1 MGSETDLYQVLDVP
15 PSASSEDIR
24 NAYYRQVRKHPP
36 EKDAEGFQLVQ
47 RAYEVL
53 GNAETRKEYD
63 DQRRADPETRRLI
76 DEGRRLLEDNDLE
89 AVTPLKRA
97 LVRQPDSL
105 VTRDLLV
112 QALVLGEDYDT
123 AEKHARLLIRRA
135 PDNPVYHQRLGDLLR
150 KVDRDAEAEDPYRRA
165 LELDRETPQPVVK
178 LAYLLTYLGRSDDA
192 VTLLRKAILRD
203 GRIDFEDFL
212 FFQTLCRVY
221 INRGE
226 LGKLQEVRTEI
237 RKILPPDPE
246 TRSFVAW
253 FYYTDALALAEHG
266 NFDAALSMIEEA
278 AGIDDSLPE
287 LRETHLRIRNS
298 KGALEEILRLKDDTS
313 IMPELRFSAGPLVLM
328 RVLGLKDYE
337 ETFEQATQ
345 ALTLQTTIEGS
356 PLARQ
361 VEDLRRRYPATAA
374 ILKDFLDAVADQA
387 RSAPKTHINI
397 KCPGC
402 GEEHFAEGPSI
413 QTLTRGG
420 LTVAQ
425 AAQVLQA
432 HGREYAKKYL
442 IYSCEKC
449 GTHYNGQSER
459 VAPGQRAPGTAVAT
473 GGCATEAGKGLLLFA
488 AILAFVVGSMFCD
501 SISQKPSGSRGSRYS
516 PRPTAAPQRQ
526 WNPPGVPQLSP
537 TQASATNY
545 HVKVDA
551 LNLRTGPGSG
561 YDPVIKLR
569 KFQDVDLVADARGGW
584 AQVRTKSGT
593 VGFVAAQYLA
603 YGSGQAAE
611 REWCRANAGTRPFN
625 GEILLQRSRGP
636 HKLIIKNEPWH
647 DAIFKLKDRRG
658 RTVLS
663 FYIRGSETATVA
675 AVPGGSFAAI
685 YATGAGYSRQCG
697 YFLDDLAV
705 RKLDESADFTTT
717 EIYPARYNTVLS
729 YTLYTVAKGNITPQ
743 TASLEDLLD

>member
-15 PSASSEDIR
+15 QSASSEDIR

-53 GNAETRKEYD
+53 CNAETRKEYD

-76 DEGRRLLEDNDLE
+76 DEGRRLLEDDDLE

-105 VTRDLLV
+105 VIRDLLV

-150 KVDRDAEAEDPYRRA
+150 TVDRDDEAEAPYRQA
-165 LELDRETPQPVVK
+165 LELDQETPQPVVK
-178 LAYLLTYLGRSDDA
+178 LAYLLTYLDRSDEA
-192 VTLLRKAILRD
+192 ITLLRKAILRD

-221 INRGE
+221 ISRGE
-226 LGKLQEVRTEI
+226 LGKLQEIRTEI
-237 RKILPPDPE
+237 RKILPPDSE

-253 FYYTDALALAEHG
+253 FYYTDALAFAEHG

-278 AGIDDSLPE
+278 ADIDDSLPE

-313 IMPELRFSAGPLVLM
+313 IMSELRFSAGPLVLM
-328 RVLGLKDYE
+328 RVLGLKDYQ
-337 ETFEQATQ
+337 ETFEQATH
-345 ALTLQTTIEGS
+345 ALGLQTTIEGS
-356 PLARQ
+356 PVARQ

-374 ILKDFLDAVADQA
+374 ILKDFLDGVADQA

-402 GEEHFAEGPSI
+402 GVEHFAEGPSI
-413 QTLTRGG
+413 KTLSNGG
-420 LTVAQ
+420 LTPAQ
-425 AAQVLQA
+425 AVQVLQA

-442 IYSCEKC
+442 IYTCEKC

-459 VAPGQRAPGTAVAT
+459 VNPTSRAASAAATAGGYAVAVGST
-473 GGCATEAGKGLLLFA
+473 IFRWV
-488 AILAFVVGSMFCD
+488 IIIVVSLVLSMFC
-501 SISQKPSGSRGSRYS
+501 SAISNSSSRSRS
-516 PRPTAAPQRQ
+516 STTRLRPTAAPQRQ
-526 WNPPGVPQLSP
+526 WSPPSLPQAAP
-537 TQASATNY
+537 APASATNY
-545 HVKVDA
+545 HVKVGA

-561 YDPVIKLR
+561 YDPVIQLR
-569 KFQDVDLVADARGGW
+569 KFQDVELVANAPGGW

-593 VGFVAAQYLA
+593 VGFVATQYLA
-603 YGSGQAAE
+603 YGSGRAAQ
-611 REWCRANAGTRPFN
+611 REWCRSNAGTRPLN

-636 HKLIIKNEPWH
+636 HELTIQNEPGN
-647 DAIFKLKDRRG
+647 DTVFKLTDDRH

-663 FYIRGSETATVA
+663 LYVRAGQTAVVTTI
-675 AVPGGSFAAI
+675 PEGSFTAMAAS
-685 YATGAGYSRQCG
+685 GAGYTRACG
-697 YFLDDLAV
+697 YFLDDQAIV
-705 RKLDESADFTTT
+705 RFDVRANFVVPSENLYRSLTFKLQKVAGGNLSSQQISLNDF
-717 EIYPARYNTVLS
+717 
-729 YTLYTVAKGNITPQ
+729 
-743 TASLEDLLD
+743 LD